1 MLFRSFRGTGT
12 GAAPVVAECARE
24 IGALTVGV
32 VTKPFSFEGPLRR
45 KRAEAGIAALKQH
58 VDTIITIPN
67 DRLLQVVD
75 KRTSIMKAFSIAD
88 DVLRQGV
95 KGISDL
101 IAVPGLINLD
111 FADVRSIMTNA
122 GAALMGIGEASGE
135 NAAVD
140 AARAAVN
147 SPLLETGID
156 GARGIILNIT
166 GAADNLTMYEV
177 GEASTTI
184 QESADP
190 DANIIFGA
198 SIDDTLG
205 DTVRVT
211 VVATGFDMA
220 ETIGVPHKAQPQPA
234 QQPQQGYKSN
244 FQQPAQPQAQQ
255 PQQAPVPPQPQAPRG
270 LDLPDIPVWMRRK

>member
-1 MLFRSFRGTGT
+1 MSTGMGGGTGT

-75 KRTSIMKAFSIAD
+75 KRTSVMEAFRIAD

-101 IAVPGLINLD
+101 IAVPGMINLD
-111 FADVRSIMTNA
+111 FADVQTIMSNS
-122 GAALMGIGEASGE
+122 GSALMGIGEASGE

-140 AARAAVN
+140 AAKAAVN
-147 SPLLETGID
+147 SPLLETSID
-156 GARGIILNIT
+156 GARGILLNIT
-166 GAADNLTMYEV
+166 GTTENLTMYEV
-177 GEASTTI
+177 GEASMTI
-184 QESADP
+184 QEAAHV

-198 SIDDTLG
+198 AIDDTLG

-211 VVATGFDMA
+211 VIATGFDDPDK
-220 ETIGVPHKAQPQPA
+220 IGIQPTASAAAAGQQPSAAAPQP
-234 QQPQQGYKSN
+234 SI
-244 FQQPAQPQAQQ
+244 QPA
-255 PQQAPVPPQPQAPRG
+255 APKI
-270 LDLPDIPVWMRRK
+270 DLPDIPIWMRKH